1 MGGGAAGLI
10 AAVRLAR
17 SVGGVAV
24 AERNSRV
31 GKKLAATG
39 NGQGNVTNSEMTW
52 AHFRSSRAEFPR
64 AALSRFG
71 YAEAEAFY
79 RSVGIFLTKG
89 RGRSIRFRCRRRP

>member
-1 MGGGAAGLI
+1 MKKKVIIVGGGAAGLI

-39 NGQGNVTNSEMTW
+39 NGQGNVTNSEMTC

-64 AALSRFG
+64 LFTAPSAYF
-71 YAEAEAFY
+71 
-79 RSVGIFLTKG
+79 
-89 RGRSIRFRCRRRP
+89 